1 MKIVILSQWY
11 PPEPQSVVS
20 DLAET
25 LAAEGHD
32 VTVLTGFP
40 NFPSGRLYP
49 GYKLKFVQRET
60 WNGIPL
66 VRVPLLPYHGR
77 SPVLRILNLASFCA
91 AAIVIGPWFVRRP
104 DLIHAIQPPTTCFPA
119 WVLSRLWRAPFTYEV
134 QDLWPDTLRATGMVS
149 AGRALRLVEAYCRWA
164 YRKAAAIRVIS
175 EGFRTVLLDRGVPE
189 SKVHFLPNW
198 VDTDRYKPLDASAA
212 TPVWDVDRPAFRVIY
227 AGNMGLA
234 QGLDNVLQAAARMPA
249 DANVRFVLI
258 GDGVEA
264 DALRAEASRLQLAN
278 VEFVA
283 FRKPEEMPAILAAAD
298 AVLLHLKRDP
308 LFSVTIPHKLLTYLA
323 VGKPILA
330 CADGE
335 PAAIVRDARAG
346 VACSPGQP
354 DALASAALELAALS
368 PAERADLGRNGR
380 RYASDQFERTA
391 VVARIG
397 RMLEAAAFPA
407 AVKFFRIDAAPAAG
421 LRPLPDGC
429 RIEIWHPSAG
439 RMVPPGCA
447 GPKWWIWALFHYARI
462 FRSGQ
467 YGAVLVFRGEDL
479 VHRSTL
485 FPKYS
490 RFPFMRDVDL
500 QVGDTWTAPAERGRG
515 LAAIALGTAARQAL
529 APGASLWY
537 LTTSDNVP
545 SIRVALAA
553 GLAPAG
559 TGIRTRRFG
568 LRLLGDFRLSKETA
582 H

>member
-25 LAAEGHD
+25 LAAGGHD

-49 GYKLKFVQRET
+49 GYRLKFVQRET
-60 WNGIPL
+60 WNGVPI
-66 VRVPLLPYHGR
+66 VRVPLLPYHGK
-77 SPVLRILNLASFCA
+77 SPILRILNLASFCA

-149 AGRALRLVEAYCRWA
+149 ASRALRLVEGYCRWA

-175 EGFRTVLLDRGVPE
+175 EGFRRVLLDRGVPE

-198 VDTDRYKPLDASAA
+198 VDTDRYKPLEASAA
-212 TPVWDVDRPAFRVIY
+212 HPVWNLDRPAFRIVY

-234 QGLDNVLQAAARMPA
+234 QGLGNVLQAAARMPA
-249 DANVRFVLI
+249 ASHVRFVLI

-264 DALRAEASRLQLAN
+264 GALRAEAARLQLAN

-298 AVLLHLKRDP
+298 AVLLHLKEDP

-335 PAAIVRDARAG
+335 PAAIVRSARAG
-346 VACSPGQP
+346 IACAPGDP
-354 DALASAALELAALS
+354 AALAAAAQDLSALTPSQRMEM
-368 PAERADLGRNGR
+368 GRNGR
-380 RYASDQFERTA
+380 VYACDQFERTE
-391 VVARIG
+391 VVSRIG
-397 RMLEAAAFPA
+397 RMLEGAAA
-407 AVKFFRIDAAPAAG
+407 
-421 LRPLPDGC
+421 
-429 RIEIWHPSAG
+429 SA
-439 RMVPPGCA
+439 
-447 GPKWWIWALFHYARI
+447 
-462 FRSGQ
+462 
-467 YGAVLVFRGEDL
+467 
-479 VHRSTL
+479 
-485 FPKYS
+485 
-490 RFPFMRDVDL
+490 
-500 QVGDTWTAPAERGRG
+500 
-515 LAAIALGTAARQAL
+515 
-529 APGASLWY
+529 
-537 LTTSDNVP
+537 
-545 SIRVALAA
+545 
-553 GLAPAG
+553 
-559 TGIRTRRFG
+559 
-568 LRLLGDFRLSKETA
+568 
-582 H
+582 